1 MIDKDFKAYNQK
13 SNGHYMHKDL
23 DHTYDGEYMRYEDR
37 DEEIMKHHAHFK
49 EVENP
54 HEDVEYSPTSHE
66 DQHRHHFPSED
77 RYYPGELPGSYET
90 RYYSNDL
97 PFNALEKD
105 NSQTQY
111 DNVLEDEDPAICFV
125 KAYARKPL
133 GVPKKTV
140 ANSMDLDNYW
150 YGDYEGFPSNRLDW
164 NRYDYNNYDDYGDY
178 DDEDDYYGDEF
189 DNYGMY
195 DDGFSDSEGDY
206 YDEDNQGGYSDEDD
220 SEEEDEETS
229 SEEDDS
235 GRDGFDLSFDDDM
248 WENESRYPQHA
259 QYFDLAAN
267 QEAPQSKPSP
277 SATDSEESDEDED
290 EESSENEA
298 NLYGDRPR
306 RRQRRRR

>member
-1 MIDKDFKAYNQK
+1 
-13 SNGHYMHKDL
+13 MHKDL
-23 DHTYDGEYMRYEDR
+23 DHHYDGEYMRYEDR
-37 DEEIMKHHAHFK
+37 DEEIMRHHAHFK

-77 RYYPGELPGSYET
+77 RYYPGEIRGSYET

-97 PFNALEKD
+97 PSKNLEKD
-105 NSQTQY
+105 NSQSQY

-133 GVPKKTV
+133 GAPKKTV
-140 ANSMDLDNYW
+140 QNSMDLDNYW
-150 YGDYEGFPSNRLDW
+150 YGDYEGFPSNHLDW
-164 NRYDYNNYDDYGDY
+164 NRYDYNAYDDYDDY
-178 DDEDDYYGDEF
+178 DDENDYYGDEY

-206 YDEDNQGGYSDEDD
+206 YDEDNQGYSDEDD
-220 SEEEDEETS
+220 SEEDDEETS

-248 WENESRYPQHA
+248 WENESRYP
-259 QYFDLAAN
+259 
-267 QEAPQSKPSP
+267 
-277 SATDSEESDEDED
+277 
-290 EESSENEA
+290 
-298 NLYGDRPR
+298 
-306 RRQRRRR
+306 